1 LHDLRQFVQLKPLA
15 LLHVHG
21 NQAKAEDRMS
31 RIITAAIALPIL
43 IASILIPWL
52 QPLFVALAGAALVLG
67 LYEFYVLA
75 RKKDM
80 KPDVAAGFLGGAA
93 LFVVFYFATPDPLQ
107 QRLDVQTIVLVL
119 IVLTIGTLLAATLR
133 GAAFEKMIAASGT
146 TILGVLYVV
155 LLGGHLVA
163 LRTGFEQTLSTH
175 LLSFFFLIL
184 MGADTGAYYVG
195 RTIGKHKLAPAISP
209 GKTWEGV
216 AGGLAAALGLATAA
230 HFWFFKELP
239 LNWALPLAGV
249 MTVVGIFGDLTESAL
264 KRGAGAKDAAKILP
278 GHGGALDRLDSLLFN
293 APLIYY
299 FAHFYFSG
307 RIT

>member
-1 LHDLRQFVQLKPLA
+1 
-15 LLHVHG
+15 
-21 NQAKAEDRMS
+21 MS

-52 QPLFVALAGAALVLG
+52 QPLFVAIAAAAMFFG

-80 KPDVAAGFLGGAA
+80 KPDLGAGFLGGAA
-93 LFVVFYFATPDPLQ
+93 LFTIFYFATPDTTTQP
-107 QRLDVQTIVLVL
+107 RLDVQLITLSL
-119 IVLTIGTLLAATLR
+119 IVLTISTLIAAMLR
-133 GAAFEKMIAASGT
+133 GAPFDKIIVASGA

-163 LRTGFEQTLSTH
+163 LRTGFDQALSAH
-175 LLSFFFLIL
+175 LLSFFFLVL

-195 RTIGKHKLAPAISP
+195 RAIGKHKLAPKVSP

-216 AGGLAAALGLATAA
+216 AGGLLAALTLATAA

-239 LNWALPLAGV
+239 LKWALPLAAV
-249 MTVVGIFGDLTESAL
+249 MTVLGILGDLTESAL
-264 KRGAGAKDAAKILP
+264 KRGAGAKDAANILP

-299 FAHFYFSG
+299 FAHFYFSA
-307 RIT
+307 RLL